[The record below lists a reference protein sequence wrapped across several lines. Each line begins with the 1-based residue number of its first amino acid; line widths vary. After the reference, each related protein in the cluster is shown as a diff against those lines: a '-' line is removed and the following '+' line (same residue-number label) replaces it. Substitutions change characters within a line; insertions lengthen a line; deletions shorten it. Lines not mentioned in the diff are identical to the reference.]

1 MRYYRFINILKL
13 YYKKGRYKTM
23 DVTQVATLVNSV
35 NNEIIGASALLEE
48 DLSNVVDV
56 GKAVFDATSYDK
68 YVAALVDHIGKVIFV
83 DRKYTGELAS
93 LYRDNW
99 EYGAVM
105 EKIYVTDMPVAVEND
120 SWKLTNGTSYDPNVF
135 TQPSVAAKFYNKKTT
150 FEVDLSI
157 ADIQVRSAFDS
168 ATQLNAFISMLMN
181 SVDTAINIRLEGLSE
196 RVVNT
201 LIANTIYDDIND
213 LDLTK
218 TGIKA
223 VNLLKLYNDQFDPNG
238 NNPLLAADAIYT
250 PEFIKFAVY
259 IMSQYIDRI
268 KKPSVLFNCGGL
280 LRHTPKD
287 KQHLIMLTNF
297 KKAADVYLQSET
309 FNEEY
314 TALPLSETVAY
325 WQGTGTDYSFD
336 NCSKIH
342 LDIVDPTDDT
352 KTIEVEAGGV
362 IGVLFDHW
370 AGGITN
376 DKRRVTS
383 NYNAKAEFTNMFYKQ
398 DANYFVDLNENCVMF
413 FIGEDAGE

>member
-1 MRYYRFINILKL
+1 
-13 YYKKGRYKTM
+13 M

-35 NNEIIGASALLEE
+35 NNEIIGASAILEE

-83 DRKYTGELAS
+83 DRKYSGELAS

-120 SWKLTNGTSYDPNVF
+120 TWKLTNGTSYDPNVF
-135 TQPSVAAKFYNKKTT
+135 TQPNVAAKFYNKKTT

-181 SVDTAINIRLEGLSE
+181 SVDTAINIRLEGLAE

-201 LIANTIYDDIND
+201 LIANTIYDDIPD

-218 TGIKA
+218 TGTKA
-223 VNLLKLYNDQFDPNG
+223 INLLKLYNDQFDPNG
-238 NNPLLAADAIYT
+238 SNPLLAADALYT
-250 PEFIKFAVY
+250 PEFIRFASLT
-259 IMSQYIDRI
+259 MAKTLDRI
-268 KKPSVLFNCGGL
+268 RKPSILFNCGSL

-287 KQHLIMLTNF
+287 MQHFILLSDF
-297 KKAADVYLQSET
+297 KRAADVYLQSDT

-314 TALPLSETVAY
+314 TALPLADSVPY
-325 WQGTGTDYSFD
+325 WQGSGTDYGFD
-336 NCSKIH
+336 SISKVH
-342 LDIVDPTDDT
+342 LDIVDPSDDT
-352 KTIEVEAGGV
+352 KTVEVEADGI
-362 IGVLFDHW
+362 IGVVFDHW

-398 DANYFVDLNENCVMF
+398 DANYFVDLNENCVVF
-413 FIGEDAGE
+413 FIGDDAE

>member
-1 MRYYRFINILKL
+1 
-13 YYKKGRYKTM
+13 M

-35 NNEIIGASALLEE
+35 NSEIIGSSAILEE

-83 DRKYTGELAS
+83 DRKYSGELMS

-105 EKIYVTDMPVAVEND
+105 EKIYVTDLPVAIEND
-120 SWKLTNGTSYDPNVF
+120 TWKLTNGTSYDPNVF

-181 SVDTAINIRLEGLSE
+181 SVDTAINIRLEGLAE

-201 LIANTIYDDIND
+201 LIANTVYDDIPD
-213 LDLTK
+213 SDYTK
-218 TGIKA
+218 TGTKA
-223 VNLLKLYNDQFDPNG
+223 INLLKLYNDQFDPNG
-238 NNPLLAADAIYT
+238 NDPLLKDEALYNA
-250 PEFIKFAVY
+250 EFIRFASLV
-259 IMSQYIDRI
+259 MAKTLDRI
-268 KKPSVLFNCGGL
+268 KKPSILFNCGGL
-280 LRHTPKD
+280 VRHTPKD
-287 KQHLIMLTNF
+287 MQHFILLSDF
-297 KKAADVYLQSET
+297 KRAADVYLQSET
-309 FNEEY
+309 FHDEY
-314 TALPLSETVAY
+314 TALPLADSVPY
-325 WQGTGTDYSFD
+325 WQGSGTDYGFD
-336 NCSKIH
+336 SISKVH
-342 LDIVDPTDDT
+342 MDIVDPSDDT
-352 KTIEVEAGGV
+352 KTVEVEIDGV
-362 IGVLFDHW
+362 IGVAFDHW
-370 AGGITN
+370 AGGMTN

-398 DANYFVDLNENCVMF
+398 DCNYCVDLNENCVVF

>member
-1 MRYYRFINILKL
+1 
-13 YYKKGRYKTM
+13 M
-23 DVTQVATLVNSV
+23 DVTQVATLVNNV
-35 NNEIIGASALLEE
+35 NSEIIGSSALLEE

-56 GKAVFDATSYDK
+56 GKAVFDATSYDS
-68 YVAALVDHIGKVIFV
+68 YVKALVDHIGRVIFV
-83 DRKYTGELAS
+83 DRKYAGSLAS

-105 EKIYVTDMPVAVEND
+105 EKIYVTDLPVAIEND

-196 RVVNT
+196 RVINT
-201 LIANTIYDDIND
+201 LIANTVYDDISD
-213 LDLTK
+213 SDWTK

-238 NNPLLAADAIYT
+238 NDPLLKEDAIYN
-250 PEFIKFAVY
+250 PEFIRFASLTIAKYVERLTKV
-259 IMSQYIDRI
+259 ST
-268 KKPSVLFNCGGL
+268 LFNCGSL
-280 LRHTPKD
+280 VRFTPKD
-287 KQHLIMLTNF
+287 KQHLILLSDF
-297 KKAADVYLQSET
+297 VAAAGSYLQSET
-309 FNEEY
+309 FHNEF
-314 TALPLSETVAY
+314 TKLPDAITVPY
-325 WQGTGTDYSFD
+325 WQGSGTDYSFD
-336 NCSKIH
+336 NISTVHI
-342 LDIVDPTDDT
+342 DIVDPTDDT
-352 KTIEVEAGGV
+352 KTVEIDIDGV
-362 IGVLFDHW
+362 IGVVFDHD
-370 AGGITN
+370 AAGITN

-398 DANYFVDLNENCVMF
+398 DANYFVDLNENCVVF
-413 FIGEDAGE
+413 FIGDDAS

>member
-1 MRYYRFINILKL
+1 
-13 YYKKGRYKTM
+13 M

-35 NNEIIGASALLEE
+35 NNEMIGASALLKE
-48 DLSNVVDV
+48 DLSNVIDV
-56 GKAVFDATSYDK
+56 GKAVFDSTSYDE

-83 DRKYTGELAS
+83 DRKYAGELAS

-181 SVDTAINIRLEGLSE
+181 SVDTAINIRLEGLAE

-201 LIANTIYDDIND
+201 LIANTVYDDISD
-213 LDLTK
+213 LDPAK
-218 TGIKA
+218 TGVKA
-223 VNLLKLYNDQFDPNG
+223 INLLKLYNDQFDPNG
-238 NNPLLAADAIYT
+238 NDPLTVDEALYT
-250 PEFIKFAVY
+250 PEFIRFASLT
-259 IMSQYIDRI
+259 MAKTLDRI
-268 KKPSVLFNCGGL
+268 RKPSTLFNCGGL

-287 KQHLIMLTNF
+287 MQHFILLSDF
-297 KKAADVYLQSET
+297 KRAADVYLQSDT

-314 TALPLSETVAY
+314 TALPLADSVPY
-325 WQGTGTDYSFD
+325 WQGSGTDYSFD
-336 NCSKIH
+336 NISKVH
-342 LDIVDPTDDT
+342 LDIVDPSDDT
-352 KTIEVEAGGV
+352 KTVEVEWGGV
-362 IGVLFDHW
+362 LGVVFDHW

-398 DANYFVDLNENCVMF
+398 DANYFVDLNENCVVF
-413 FIGEDAGE
+413 FIGETAGE

>member
-1 MRYYRFINILKL
+1 
-13 YYKKGRYKTM
+13 M

-83 DRKYTGELAS
+83 DRKYAGELAS

-181 SVDTAINIRLEGLSE
+181 SVDTAINIRLEGLAE

-201 LIANTIYDDIND
+201 LIANTVYDDIPD
-213 LDLTK
+213 LDPAK
-218 TGIKA
+218 TGTKA
-223 VNLLKLYNDQFDPNG
+223 INLLKLYNDQFDPNG
-238 NNPLLAADAIYT
+238 NDPLTVDEALYT
-250 PEFIKFAVY
+250 PEFIRFASLT
-259 IMSQYIDRI
+259 MAKTLDRI
-268 KKPSVLFNCGGL
+268 RKPSTLFNCGGL

-287 KQHLIMLTNF
+287 MQHFILLSDF
-297 KKAADVYLQSET
+297 KRAADVYLQSDT

-314 TALPLSETVAY
+314 TALPLADSVPY
-325 WQGTGTDYSFD
+325 WQGSGTDYSFD
-336 NCSKIH
+336 NISKVH
-342 LDIVDPTDDT
+342 LDIVDPSDDT
-352 KTIEVEAGGV
+352 KTVEVEWGGV
-362 IGVLFDHW
+362 LGVVFDHW

-398 DANYFVDLNENCVMF
+398 DANYFVDLNENCVVF
-413 FIGEDAGE
+413 FIGETAGE

>member
-1 MRYYRFINILKL
+1 
-13 YYKKGRYKTM
+13 M
-23 DVTQVATLVNSV
+23 DITQVATLVNSV
-35 NNEIIGASALLEE
+35 NNEIIGGSALLEE
-48 DLSNVVDV
+48 NLSNVVDV

-83 DRKYTGELAS
+83 DRKYNGELAS

-135 TQPSVAAKFYNKKTT
+135 TQPNVAAKFYNKKTT

-181 SVDTAINIRLEGLSE
+181 SVDTAINIRLEGLAE

-201 LIANTIYDDIND
+201 LIANTVYDDIPD
-213 LDLTK
+213 LDPAK
-218 TGIKA
+218 TGTKA
-223 VNLLKLYNDQFDPNG
+223 INLLKLYNDQFDPNG
-238 NNPLLAADAIYT
+238 NDPLTVDEALYT
-250 PEFIKFAVY
+250 PEFIKFASLT
-259 IMSQYIDRI
+259 MAKTLDRI
-268 KKPSVLFNCGGL
+268 RKPSILFNCGGL

-287 KQHLIMLTNF
+287 MQHFILLSDF
-297 KKAADVYLQSET
+297 KRAADVYLQSDT

-314 TALPLSETVAY
+314 TALPLADSVPY
-325 WQGTGTDYSFD
+325 WQGSGTDYGFD
-336 NCSKIH
+336 SISKVH

-352 KTIEVEAGGV
+352 KTVEVEWS
-362 IGVLFDHW
+362 GVLGVVFDHW

-398 DANYFVDLNENCVMF
+398 DANYFVDLNENAVVF
-413 FIGEDAGE
+413 FIGEKAGE

>member
-1 MRYYRFINILKL
+1 
-13 YYKKGRYKTM
+13 M

-35 NNEIIGASALLEE
+35 NNEIIGASAILEE
-48 DLSNVVDV
+48 DLSNVIDV

-83 DRKYTGELAS
+83 DRKYSGELAS

-120 SWKLTNGTSYDPNVF
+120 TWKLTNGTSYDPNVF
-135 TQPSVAAKFYNKKTT
+135 TQPNVAAKFYNKKTT

-181 SVDTAINIRLEGLSE
+181 SVDTAINIRLEGLAE

-201 LIANTIYDDIND
+201 LIANTIYDDIPD

-218 TGIKA
+218 TGTKA
-223 VNLLKLYNDQFDPNG
+223 INLLKLYNDQFDPNG
-238 NNPLLAADAIYT
+238 SNPLAAADALYT
-250 PEFIKFAVY
+250 PEFIRFASLT
-259 IMSQYIDRI
+259 MAKTLDRI
-268 KKPSVLFNCGGL
+268 RKPSILFNCGSL
-280 LRHTPKD
+280 LRHTPKEM
-287 KQHLIMLTNF
+287 QHFILLSDF
-297 KKAADVYLQSET
+297 KRAADVYLQSDT

-314 TALPLSETVAY
+314 TALPLADSVPY
-325 WQGTGTDYSFD
+325 WQGSGTDYGFD
-336 NCSKIH
+336 SISKVH
-342 LDIVDPTDDT
+342 LDIVDPSDDT
-352 KTIEVEAGGV
+352 KTVEVEADGI
-362 IGVLFDHW
+362 IGVVFDHW

-398 DANYFVDLNENCVMF
+398 DANYFVDLNENCVVF
-413 FIGEDAGE
+413 FIGDDAGE

>member
-1 MRYYRFINILKL
+1 
-13 YYKKGRYKTM
+13 M
-23 DVTQVATLVNSV
+23 DITQVATLVNSV
-35 NNEIIGASALLEE
+35 NNEIIGGSALLEE

-83 DRKYTGELAS
+83 DRKYSGELAS

-135 TQPSVAAKFYNKKTT
+135 TQPNVAAKFYNKKTT

-181 SVDTAINIRLEGLSE
+181 SVDTAINIRLEGLAE

-201 LIANTIYDDIND
+201 LIANTIYDDIPD
-213 LDLTK
+213 LDAAK
-218 TGIKA
+218 TGTKA
-223 VNLLKLYNDQFDPNG
+223 INLLKLYNDQFDPNG
-238 NNPLLAADAIYT
+238 NDPLTVSEALYT
-250 PEFIKFAVY
+250 PEFIRFASLT
-259 IMSQYIDRI
+259 MAKTLDRI
-268 KKPSVLFNCGGL
+268 RKPSILFNCGGL
-280 LRHTPKD
+280 VRHTPKD
-287 KQHLIMLTNF
+287 MQHFILLSDF
-297 KKAADVYLQSET
+297 KRAADVYLQSDT

-314 TALPLSETVAY
+314 TALPLADSVPY
-325 WQGTGTDYSFD
+325 WQGSGTDYGFD
-336 NCSKIH
+336 SISKVH

-352 KTIEVEAGGV
+352 KTVEVEWS
-362 IGVLFDHW
+362 GVLGVVFDHW

-398 DANYFVDLNENCVMF
+398 DANYFVDLNENAVVF
-413 FIGEDAGE
+413 FIGEKTTP

>member
-1 MRYYRFINILKL
+1 
-13 YYKKGRYKTM
+13 M

-336 NCSKIH
+336 SCSKIH

-352 KTIEVEAGGV
+352 KTIEVEAGGI

-398 DANYFVDLNENCVMF
+398 DCNYFVDLNENCVVF

>member
-1 MRYYRFINILKL
+1 
-13 YYKKGRYKTM
+13 M
-23 DVTQVATLVNSV
+23 DVTQVATLVNGV

-56 GKAVFDATSYDK
+56 GKSVFDATSYDK

-83 DRKYTGELAS
+83 DRKYAGELAS

-105 EKIYVTDMPVAVEND
+105 EKVYVTDMPVAVEND
-120 SWKLTNGTSYDPNVF
+120 TWKLTNGTSYDPNVF
-135 TQPSVAAKFYNKKTT
+135 TQPDVAAKFYNKKTT

-181 SVDTAINIRLEGLSE
+181 AVDTAINIRLEGLAE

-201 LIANTIYDDIND
+201 LIANTVYDDIPD
-213 LDLTK
+213 LDPAK
-218 TGIKA
+218 TGTKA
-223 VNLLKLYNDQFDPNG
+223 INLLKLYNDQFDPNG
-238 NNPLLAADAIYT
+238 VDPLTVDEALYT
-250 PEFIKFAVY
+250 PEFIRFASLT
-259 IMSQYIDRI
+259 MAKTLDRLR
-268 KKPSVLFNCGGL
+268 KPSILFNCGSL

-287 KQHLIMLTNF
+287 MQHFILLSDF
-297 KKAADVYLQSET
+297 KRASDVYLQSDT

-314 TALPLSETVAY
+314 TALPLADSVPY
-325 WQGTGTDYSFD
+325 WQGSGTDYSFD
-336 NCSKIH
+336 NISKVH

-352 KTIEVEAGGV
+352 KTVEVEWGGV
-362 IGVLFDHW
+362 LGVVFDHW

-383 NYNAKAEFTNMFYKQ
+383 NYNPKAEFTNMFYKQ
-398 DANYFVDLNENCVMF
+398 DANYFVDLNENCVVF
-413 FIGEDAGE
+413 FIGEKAGE

>member
-1 MRYYRFINILKL
+1 
-13 YYKKGRYKTM
+13 M
-23 DVTQVATLVNSV
+23 DITQVATLVNSV
-35 NNEIIGASALLEE
+35 NNEIIGGSALLEE

-83 DRKYTGELAS
+83 DRKYSGELAS

-105 EKIYVTDMPVAVEND
+105 EKIYVTDLPVAVEND

-181 SVDTAINIRLEGLSE
+181 SVDTAINIRLEGLAE

-201 LIANTIYDDIND
+201 LIANTIYDDIPD
-213 LDLTK
+213 LDLKK
-218 TGIKA
+218 TGTKA
-223 VNLLKLYNDQFDPNG
+223 INLLKLYNDQFDPNG
-238 NNPLLAADAIYT
+238 SNPLLAADALYT
-250 PEFIKFAVY
+250 PEFIRFASLT
-259 IMSQYIDRI
+259 MAKTLDRLR
-268 KKPSVLFNCGGL
+268 KPSILFNCGGL
-280 LRHTPKD
+280 VRHTPSEM
-287 KQHLIMLTNF
+287 QHFILLSDF
-297 KKAADVYLQSET
+297 KRAADVYLQSET
-309 FNEEY
+309 FHDEY
-314 TALPLSETVAY
+314 TALPLADSVPY
-325 WQGTGTDYSFD
+325 WQGSGTDYGFD
-336 NCSKIH
+336 SISKIH
-342 LDIVDPTDDT
+342 LDIVNPSDDT
-352 KTIEVEAGGV
+352 KTVEVEADGV
-362 IGVLFDHW
+362 IGVAFDHW

-398 DANYFVDLNENCVMF
+398 DANYFVDLNENCVVF
-413 FIGEDAGE
+413 FIGDDAGE

>member
-1 MRYYRFINILKL
+1 
-13 YYKKGRYKTM
+13 M

-35 NNEIIGASALLEE
+35 NSEIIGSSAILEE

-68 YVAALVDHIGKVIFV
+68 YVKALVDHIGKVIFV
-83 DRKYTGELAS
+83 DRKYSGELMA

-105 EKIYVTDMPVAVEND
+105 EKIYVTELPTAIEND
-120 SWKLTNGTSYDPNVF
+120 TWKLTNGTSYDPNVF

-181 SVDTAINIRLEGLSE
+181 SVDTAINIRLEGLAE

-201 LIANTIYDDIND
+201 LIANTVYDDISD
-213 LDLTK
+213 GDYTK
-218 TGIKA
+218 TGAKA
-223 VNLLKLYNDQFDPNG
+223 INLLKLYNDQFDPNG
-238 NNPLLAADAIYT
+238 SNPLLKNDALYNA
-250 PEFIKFAVY
+250 EFIRFASLV
-259 IMSQYIDRI
+259 MAKTLDRI

-280 LRHTPKD
+280 VRHTPKD
-287 KQHLIMLTNF
+287 MQHFILLSDF
-297 KKAADVYLQSET
+297 KRAADVYLQSET
-309 FNEEY
+309 FHDEY
-314 TALPLSETVAY
+314 TALPLSDSVAY
-325 WQGTGTDYSFD
+325 WQGSGTDYGFD
-336 NCSKIH
+336 SISKIH
-342 LDIVDPTDDT
+342 MDIVDPADDT
-352 KTIEVEAGGV
+352 KTVEVEIDGV
-362 IGVLFDHW
+362 IGVAFDHW

-383 NYNAKAEFTNMFYKQ
+383 NYNPKGEFTNMFYKQ
-398 DANYFVDLNENCVMF
+398 DANYFVDLNENCVVF
-413 FIGEDAGE
+413 FIGDDAGE

>member
-1 MRYYRFINILKL
+1 
-13 YYKKGRYKTM
+13 M

-83 DRKYTGELAS
+83 DRKYAGELAS

-181 SVDTAINIRLEGLSE
+181 SVDTAINIRLEGLAE

-201 LIANTIYDDIND
+201 LIANTVYDDISD
-213 LDLTK
+213 LDPAK
-218 TGIKA
+218 TGVKA
-223 VNLLKLYNDQFDPNG
+223 INLLKLYNDQFDPNG
-238 NNPLLAADAIYT
+238 NDPLTVDEALYT
-250 PEFIKFAVY
+250 PEFIRFASLT
-259 IMSQYIDRI
+259 MAKTLDRI
-268 KKPSVLFNCGGL
+268 RKPSTLFNCGGL

-287 KQHLIMLTNF
+287 MQHFILLSDF
-297 KKAADVYLQSET
+297 KRAADVYLQSDT

-314 TALPLSETVAY
+314 TALPLADSVPY
-325 WQGTGTDYSFD
+325 WQGSGTDYSFD
-336 NCSKIH
+336 NISKVH
-342 LDIVDPTDDT
+342 LDIVDPSDDT
-352 KTIEVEAGGV
+352 KTVEVEWGGV
-362 IGVLFDHW
+362 LGVVFDHW

-383 NYNAKAEFTNMFYKQ
+383 NYNPKAEFTNMFYKQ
-398 DANYFVDLNENCVMF
+398 DANYFVDLNENCVVF
-413 FIGEDAGE
+413 FIGETAGE

>member
-1 MRYYRFINILKL
+1 MNI
-13 YYKKGRYKTM
+13 
-23 DVTQVATLVNSV
+23 TQVATLVNSV
-35 NNEIIGASALLEE
+35 NNEIIGGSALLEE

-83 DRKYTGELAS
+83 DRKYNGELAS

-135 TQPSVAAKFYNKKTT
+135 TQPNVAAKFYNKKTT

-181 SVDTAINIRLEGLSE
+181 SVDTAINIRLEGLAE

-201 LIANTIYDDIND
+201 LIANTIYDDIPD
-213 LDLTK
+213 LDAAK
-218 TGIKA
+218 TGTKA
-223 VNLLKLYNDQFDPNG
+223 INLLKLYNDQFDPNG
-238 NNPLLAADAIYT
+238 NDPLTVSEALYT
-250 PEFIKFAVY
+250 PEFIRFASLT
-259 IMSQYIDRI
+259 MAKTLDRI
-268 KKPSVLFNCGGL
+268 RKPSILFNCGGL
-280 LRHTPKD
+280 VRHTPKD
-287 KQHLIMLTNF
+287 MQHFILLSDF
-297 KKAADVYLQSET
+297 KRAADVYLQSDT

-314 TALPLSETVAY
+314 TALPLADSVPY
-325 WQGTGTDYSFD
+325 WQGSGTDYGFD
-336 NCSKIH
+336 SISKVH

-352 KTIEVEAGGV
+352 KTVEVEWS
-362 IGVLFDHW
+362 GVLGVVFDHW

-398 DANYFVDLNENCVMF
+398 DANYFVDLNENAVVF
-413 FIGEDAGE
+413 FIGEKATP